1 MPDRDTSP
9 PPDQERGDKSTQRA
23 ILSFLLAEWPAQ
35 HTAFSLIWMGRFG
48 DVDALREALRFLHM
62 AELVFVTEDEK
73 VIPTP
78 AARHFDWLEL
88 S

>member
-1 MPDRDTSP
+1 MKSP
-9 PPDQERGDKSTQRA
+9 MADERGDKATQRA
-23 ILSFLLAEWPAQ
+23 VLTFLLAEWPAQ
-35 HTAFSLIWMGRFG
+35 HSAFSLIWMGIG
-48 DVDALREALRFLHM
+48 DIEALREAVKDLFV

-73 VIPTP
+73 VIPTA